1 MGADDFKLI
10 SSATTLIVTGRK
22 TSKPSQRMLVVW
34 VAVRVGQGKGLL
46 SSLLCSHLP
55 SLSSLASPSL
65 SITALFS
72 LLPVS
77 CCSLALPPSSPCF
90 QVARSTSKGIGPVA
104 QWIRHRPTEPG
115 IAGSS
120 PAGVMPARA
129 SYCRVGCPLEKT
141 RSPARHFKWSL
152 GWHRAGRNKC
162 FGDDIQENMEN

>member
-46 SSLLCSHLP
+46 SSLNAPSFLSSLSSLLCSHLP

-65 SITALFS
+65 SLTALFS

-129 SYCRVGCPLEKT
+129 SYCRVGCPLERK
-141 RSPARHFKWSL
+141 RSPAAHF
-152 GWHRAGRNKC
+152 
-162 FGDDIQENMEN
+162 